1 MLGRW
6 FSFLS
11 WWLVCC
17 CVVIVAVEGEKK
29 DDGSVRKYKVMESV
43 DIYKDMHWLADEFPE
58 LVTLE
63 RAQDL
68 YGLPTV
74 GSSDD
79 CIFEEGVEGC
89 SVFVMTITAQENKDK
104 LDIPEVLLSGCLHG
118 NKRVG
123 PTAVMEAAKLL
134 VLATSCYNSEED
146 VTCRQQLEEQW
157 SIRSEDKQSST
168 ISLSLQLNKIKA
180 SGLLK

>member
-1 MLGRW
+1 MKMFGCW

-11 WWLVCC
+11 WWLVC
-17 CVVIVAVEGEKK
+17 
-29 DDGSVRKYKVMESV
+29 Y
-43 DIYKDMHWLADEFPE
+43 EFPE
-58 LVTLE
+58 LMTLE

-79 CIFEEGVEGC
+79 CIFKEGVEGC
-89 SVFVMTITAQENKDK
+89 SVFVMTITAQKNKDK

-118 NKRVG
+118 NKHVG

-146 VTCRQQLEEQW
+146 VTCRQQLKEQW